1 MYVSVLLED
10 LLPLITAHYCAPRD
24 PSTAVAA
31 GPSNIPPPLIN
42 PNGVQEQRPSAK
54 RKRHTTKRKRAVGE
68 SNAAVAGQARS
79 EDNTEH
85 PEGTGGA
92 QAGNDREEEE
102 EEGVWT
108 TPWLESLGSTA
119 YESKE
124 QRYAVRLAYASERGT
139 RPMGCSLR
147 DRLHDEIIAF
157 YSYMTPTPD
166 ERHARAMVISQVSD
180 VVRRRFPKSS
190 VDTFGSVAQ
199 NLYLPDACVLPPP
212 LSSPPLAFPPSA
224 AILVPR
230 G

>member
-1 MYVSVLLED
+1 M
-10 LLPLITAHYCAPRD
+10 
-24 PSTAVAA
+24 AA

-54 RKRHTTKRKRAVGE
+54 RKRHTTKRKRTVGE
-68 SNAAVAGQARS
+68 SNAAVAGQAGA
-79 EDNTEH
+79 EDNAKH
-85 PEGTGGA
+85 PKGTGGSA
-92 QAGNDREEEE
+92 QAENDYEEEE

-108 TPWLESLGSTA
+108 TPWLDGLGSTA

-124 QRYAVRLAYASERGT
+124 QRYAVRLACASERGT
-139 RPMGCSLR
+139 RPMGCLLR
-147 DRLHDEIIAF
+147 DRLHDEIVAF

-212 LSSPPLAFPPSA
+212 LSSPLLAFPPSA